1 MRMNKMKIDGSKFI
15 WRYKNLKFRGRDTMR
30 IIKRR
35 VDNKL
40 KFRTTTELKIYFNLI
55 MKKIRNRR
63 RIIKGLETKRRYIIE
78 TDLEKDKLEAIKNF
92 YLKDE
97 DFHTMRTLNSR
108 YKRLV
113 YNHDVNK
120 AIKRYLKQ
128 EGKSNKSIFFEER
141 ESRLENTDT
150 PEDRMWSGGGINYIA
165 EHEEVMSKLNREIET
180 YGLEKLIIKVDEK
193 TFFRNNYSKNY
204 DKKTFVIE
212 ELESVPR
219 LLKLNPGYN
228 DLYMARSEDY
238 KKLFMFA
245 MFGYQLQY
253 ENMLNFYKVCSYL
266 YPEIMPKISDDL
278 FNRLLELAR
287 EREKQIWEEK

>member
-40 KFRTTTELKIYFNLI
+40 KFITTTELKIYFNLI

-63 RIIKGLETKRRYIIE
+63 RKLKGFELRSRYIIE

-97 DFHTMRTLNSR
+97 DFHTMRTLNNR
-108 YKRLV
+108 YERLV

-150 PEDRMWSGGGINYIA
+150 PEDRMWSWW
-165 EHEEVMSKLNREIET
+165 
-180 YGLEKLIIKVDEK
+180 
-193 TFFRNNYSKNY
+193 RN
-204 DKKTFVIE
+204 
-212 ELESVPR
+212 
-219 LLKLNPGYN
+219 
-228 DLYMARSEDY
+228 
-238 KKLFMFA
+238 
-245 MFGYQLQY
+245 
-253 ENMLNFYKVCSYL
+253 
-266 YPEIMPKISDDL
+266 
-278 FNRLLELAR
+278 
-287 EREKQIWEEK
+287 

>member
-1 MRMNKMKIDGSKFI
+1 
-15 WRYKNLKFRGRDTMR
+15 MR
-30 IIKRR
+30 ILNNRYE
-35 VDNKL
+35 KL
-40 KFRTTTELKIYFNLI
+40 VYNSYV
-55 MKKIRNRR
+55 N
-63 RIIKGLETKRRYIIE
+63 
-78 TDLEKDKLEAIKNF
+78 EAIK
-92 YLKDE
+92 K
-97 DFHTMRTLNSR
+97 
-108 YKRLV
+108 
-113 YNHDVNK
+113 
-120 AIKRYLKQ
+120 YLKQ
-128 EGKSNKSIFFEER
+128 EGKSNKSIFFEES
-141 ESRLENTDT
+141 ESKLENTDT

-193 TFFRNNYSKNY
+193 TFFRNNYSENY

-245 MFGYQLQY
+245 MFGYQIQY
-253 ENMLNFYKVCSYL
+253 EDMLDSYKLCSYL

-278 FNRLLELAR
+278 FDRLLELAR